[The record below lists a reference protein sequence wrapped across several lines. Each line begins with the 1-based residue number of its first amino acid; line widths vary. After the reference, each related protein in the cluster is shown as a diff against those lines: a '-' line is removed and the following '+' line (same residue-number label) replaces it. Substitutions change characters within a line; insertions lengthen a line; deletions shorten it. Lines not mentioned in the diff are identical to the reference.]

1 MGNKRDRIMREDKD
15 KKESRG
21 GIGRRES
28 RGRKIFN
35 DVPAQQCFLK
45 KMF

>member
-1 MGNKRDRIMREDKD
+1 MREEKD
-15 KKESRG
+15 RKESRG

-28 RGRKIFN
+28 RGRKIFILYLN
-35 DVPAQQCFLK
+35 DVPAQHFFLK